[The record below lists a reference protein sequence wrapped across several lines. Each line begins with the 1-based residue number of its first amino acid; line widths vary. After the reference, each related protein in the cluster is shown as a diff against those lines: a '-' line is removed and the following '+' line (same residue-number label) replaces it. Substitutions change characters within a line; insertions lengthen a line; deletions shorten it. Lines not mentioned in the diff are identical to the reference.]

1 MTITA
6 SVTFRSIL
14 LVATWLFVGNGI
26 EHGVVKLVSY
36 VLITPKNKYAKIH
49 FNLWKAMSK
58 VVHKICHRLLLHI
71 LERLS
76 LTSATPAC
84 FHLLGDPLVTAW

>member
-6 SVTFRSIL
+6 SVTCRSSL

-36 VLITPKNKYAKIH
+36 VLITPKNKYVKNTFQLVESDVESCPQDLSQAASSHPGKTV
-49 FNLWKAMSK
+49 ADQ
-58 VVHKICHRLLLHI
+58 CHPCVLP
-71 LERLS
+71 S
-76 LTSATPAC
+76 
-84 FHLLGDPLVTAW
+84 FG